1 MKNLITAAFL
11 LFSFITFAQEEPVV
25 NEEPVAIQEE
35 PVYSRDITYNEI
47 SIGALNLVAFGAL
60 DVAYERIMTPNTSW
74 AVEAFFLALN
84 KKNED
89 LSEAYSKD
97 FSLTGKVKYF
107 FSERSAWGFY
117 VNGLTMI
124 SSGKYTPDNIQPYD
138 PDVINWEPV
147 EQKYTDLAL
156 GFGLGGKFVAKQGF
170 FVDLSTGIGRNL
182 FSSNSPTIIGQFNA
196 NLGFR
201 F

>member
-1 MKNLITAAFL
+1 MKKYTTVAFL
-11 LFSFITFAQEEPVV
+11 LFSIISFSQVETEVTFVEPGEEQ
-25 NEEPVAIQEE
+25 I
-35 PVYSRDITYNEI
+35 YKRDITYNEI
-47 SIGALNLVAFGAL
+47 SLGALNLVAFGAL
-60 DVAYERIMTPNTSW
+60 DVAYERIVTPNTSW
-74 AVEAFFLALN
+74 AVEAFFLALT
-84 KKNED
+84 KDNED
-89 LSEAYSKD
+89 LSDAYSKD
-97 FSLTGKVKYF
+97 FSLTGKLKYF
-107 FSERSAWGFY
+107 FSDRAAWGFY
-117 VNGLTMI
+117 VNGLTML
-124 SSGKYTPDNIQPYD
+124 STGNYTPEDNRTFN
-138 PDVINWEPV
+138 PDIPFQAPE